1 MSSRSDDPKC
11 AAVAADVVSSA
22 PPLFTN
28 FRKKKDVLLDKIH
41 TVGFIKTSGYHRN
54 CCVTHLLDKF
64 GKKVLF
70 F

>member
-1 MSSRSDDPKC
+1 MAEWSVVP
-11 AAVAADVVSSA
+11 VAGGVVMAKSA